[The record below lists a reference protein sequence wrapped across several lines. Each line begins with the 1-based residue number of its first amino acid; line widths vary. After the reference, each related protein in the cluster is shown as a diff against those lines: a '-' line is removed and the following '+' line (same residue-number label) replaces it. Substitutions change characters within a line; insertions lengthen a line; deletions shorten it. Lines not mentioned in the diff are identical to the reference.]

1 MWRLPAKVELVK
13 EEHEETWRPTQRL
26 RTLPPHL
33 IKSAVWQHFGYPVE
47 IKDGNRVVDKTHT
60 ICRKCFKKLP
70 QVTGN
75 TTNMQMHILRHHPE
89 INLAAAQKT
98 TQQQQ
103 PTLPSLFQAKFPAN
117 SDRAQKI
124 TNAIAIFMALDMRP
138 FSVVENEGFKY
149 LLSVL
154 EPRYL
159 LPSRAHFSQNVLP
172 KLQEKKKA
180 KVEER
185 LSTAESIAITTDG
198 WTSRATDSYM
208 TITAHYITGNWQ
220 IANHVLQTRPVYE
233 SHTSDHLSGILKEA
247 VIDWKISR
255 SNVPVPVT
263 TDNARNIA
271 NAVEAAGFS
280 PHIRC
285 FAHTVNLAAQ
295 RGMGVH
301 QMSRLL
307 GRVRKVFS
315 PQHNSCSC
323 VEGETGDATAALTQA
338 GPGCGY

>member
-1 MWRLPAKVELVK
+1 MATFRLPGGE
-13 EEHEETWRPTQRL
+13 QG
-26 RTLPPHL
+26 
-33 IKSAVWQHFGYPVE
+33 WQS
-47 IKDGNRVVDKTHT
+47 
-60 ICRKCFKKLP
+60 CRKCFKKLP
-70 QVTGN
+70 QPAGN
-75 TTNMQMHILRHHPE
+75 TTNMQMHILRHHPD
-89 INLAAAQKT
+89 ISLARAQKT

-124 TNAIAIFMALDMRP
+124 IDAIGIFMSLDMRP

-154 EPRYL
+154 EPRYA
-159 LPSRAHFSQNVLP
+159 LPSRAHFSQNMLP
-172 KLQEKKKA
+172 KLLEKTKA
-180 KVEER
+180 KVEEG

-198 WTSRATDSYM
+198 WTSCATDSYM
-208 TITAHYITGNWQ
+208 TITAHYITADWQ
-220 IANHVLQTRPVYE
+220 IANPVLQTRAVYE
-233 SHTSDHLSGILKEA
+233 SHTSDHLSEILKEA

-255 SNVPVPVT
+255 TNVPVPVI
-263 TDNARNIA
+263 TDNTRNIA

-280 PHIRC
+280 PHIQC

-301 QMSRLL
+301 HMSRLL
-307 GRVRKVFS
+307 GRVRKSGHVFP